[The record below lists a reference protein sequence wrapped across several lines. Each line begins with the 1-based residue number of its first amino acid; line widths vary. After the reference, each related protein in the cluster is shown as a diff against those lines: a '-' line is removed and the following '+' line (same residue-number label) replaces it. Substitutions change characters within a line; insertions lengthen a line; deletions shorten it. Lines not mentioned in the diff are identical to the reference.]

1 VVRVGGALA
10 AALATLV
17 AAGCG
22 TVGLPKGGNASAGKQ
37 LFVQKCG
44 ACHTLADAG
53 TSGQIGPNLDNAFR
67 QSQADGIGQSTIQ
80 AVVRD
85 QIAYAIEHP
94 STGAPGMPRNLA
106 TGSDADDVAVYV
118 ASVAGLSASGQ
129 TTGQATTRQT
139 TTSATTSTSTTT
151 TGTTGGG
158 AGPSGASLF
167 ASQGCGS
174 CHMFKAAGATGTVG
188 PDLDKVA
195 ADAQK
200 AGTPLAAYVKQSI
213 VDPSA
218 YVVPGYSDGIM
229 PKTFGNTLS
238 SQQVAALV
246 QFLSSGK

>member
-1 VVRVGGALA
+1 MVRVGGALA

-44 ACHTLADAG
+44 TCHTLADAG

-85 QIAYAIEHP
+85 QIAYAIEQP
-94 STGAPGMPRNLA
+94 STGVPGMPRNLV

-129 TTGQATTRQT
+129 TTGQATTQQT
-139 TTSATTSTSTTT
+139 TTSATSTSTTT
-151 TGTTGGG
+151 STATTGGG
-158 AGPSGASLF
+158 GGPSGASLF

-174 CHMFKAAGATGTVG
+174 CHTFKAAGATGTVG

-218 YVVPGYSDGIM
+218 YVAPGYSDGIM

-246 QFLSSGK
+246 RYLTSSK